1 MTRTAGEKKALLELL
16 EQAQLVYLL
25 TRFPKKQ
32 VLGNPADVERL
43 ETGMTKMR
51 AAAKE
56 LSASLRAKQ
65 SGVQWDEVLATSDSP
80 DLAWRRAKRVGPQVL
95 LEMRSLLDGEP
106 ELAFILDP
114 TADAPTQK
122 GAVKK
127 TAARAKKSRV

>member
-1 MTRTAGEKKALLELL
+1 VARQAGEKKALLTLL
-16 EQAQLVYLL
+16 EQAQLVYLM

-32 VLGNPADVERL
+32 VLGNPADALRL

-65 SGVQWDEVLATSDSP
+65 TGVQWDELLATSDSP
-80 DLAWRRAKRVGPQVL
+80 DLSWRRAKRVGPQVL
-95 LEMRSLLDGEP
+95 RELRPLLDGEP

-114 TADAPTQK
+114 AAAAPAKKQP
-122 GAVKK
+122 VKK
-127 TAARAKKSRV
+127 TTAKKSRAPR